1 MTSIAEVF
9 ALEIPLQGRLPERKT
24 MTRDYENQSPT
35 AHQRLPEYTR
45 DDDWIRAYLREA
57 KVGHIASAWDGQPFL
72 TPSTFWF
79 DEANQRI
86 IFHSNIAGRVRA
98 NLERNPKVCLEASE
112 LGKLLP
118 SNIALEFSLQYRSVM
133 VFGSAQIIE
142 DTEGKRAAL
151 YGLIKKYFPKMEAGK
166 EYRPITDKELK
177 RTTVYAIEIESWSGK
192 ENWKE
197 RADQSDEWTALDEK
211 WFE

>member
-1 MTSIAEVF
+1 M
-9 ALEIPLQGRLPERKT
+9 PRN
-24 MTRDYENQSPT
+24 YENQSLT
-35 AHQRLPEYTR
+35 AFQRLPEYKR
-45 DDDWIRAYLREA
+45 DDEWIRAFLREA
-57 KVGHIASAWDGQPFL
+57 KVGHIASSWDDQPFL
-72 TPSTFWF
+72 TPSNFWY

-118 SNIALEFSLQYRSVM
+118 SNVALEFSLQYRSVI
-133 VFGSAQIIE
+133 VFGSARILE
-142 DTEGKRAAL
+142 DPEEKRAAL
-151 YGLIKKYFPKMEAGK
+151 YGLIGKYFPEMKAEV

-197 RADQSDEWTALDEK
+197 RADQSDEWPALDEK

>member
-1 MTSIAEVF
+1 MSRNYNA
-9 ALEIPLQGRLPERKT
+9 
-24 MTRDYENQSPT
+24 SPT
-35 AHQRLPEYTR
+35 DHQRLPEYKR
-45 DDDWIRAYLREA
+45 DDDWIRATLRDA
-57 KVGHIASAWDGQPFL
+57 QIGHIASTWDDQPFL

-79 DEANQRI
+79 DETNQRI

-98 NLERNPKVCLEASE
+98 NIERNPKVCLETSE

-133 VFGSAQIIE
+133 VFGTAHIIGDDE
-142 DTEGKRAAL
+142 EKRIAL
-151 YGLIKKYFPKMEAGK
+151 YSLIKKYFQKMEAGK

-177 RTTVYAIEIESWSGK
+177 HTSVSAIEIEFWSGK
-192 ENWKE
+192 ENWNE
-197 RADQSDEWTALDEK
+197 RADQSDEWPALDEE